1 MGTFTTNDTGKK
13 AVCTNNIN
21 GIAKGDILTIEHVL
35 MSLELLN
42 FREMPNS
49 QIHWSYFE
57 LFTPTLLA
65 IVNGRLVALQEK
77 PPACIDCEHMEGEL
91 IRPQCGRAN
100 MFYDIVLGITVN
112 TSSRD
117 CRDERESD
125 SAYCCGINAQYFE
138 PKSKEI

>member
-35 MSLELLN
+35 MSFELLI
-42 FREMPNS
+42 FKEMPNS

-100 MFYDIVLGITVN
+100 MFYDIVLGITY
-112 TSSRD
+112 SISPRS
-117 CRDERESD
+117 CRYERQSED
-125 SAYCCGINAQYFE
+125 KLRCGINAQYFE
-138 PKSKEI
+138 SKTNED